1 MVSFSFARGN
11 TAVRFLLIKTNHKV
25 KYFGILERAFCME
38 NMMGFKVV
46 FMFPL
51 IKFILVR

>member
-1 MVSFSFARGN
+1 MLFSMVSFSFARGN

-38 NMMGFKVV
+38 NMQKSDD
-46 FMFPL
+46 
-51 IKFILVR
+51 INR